1 MKYVY
6 HMQFDA
12 YVYKY
17 YTVDTSDWNYPVDGG
32 LLQISE
38 RMRAIIG
45 RHRLAIPVGIRFSV
59 AHLGRPI
66 SISSFV
72 VDNKMAQGN
81 SMAHIEALVANEMA
95 TLVHVCSGLPSDER
109 RIIIG
114 YATNFRFVAPPK
126 FSQVHYF
133 ERNQG

>member
-17 YTVDTSDWNYPVDGG
+17 YTVDTSDWDYPVDGG

-38 RMRAIIG
+38 RMRVIVG
-45 RHRLAIPVGIRFSV
+45 RRKPFIPVGIRFSV

-72 VDNKMAQGN
+72 VDNKAALGG
-81 SMAHIEALVANEMA
+81 SMAHVETLVANEMA
-95 TLVHVCSGLPSDER
+95 TLIHVYADLPSNER
-109 RIIIG
+109 RITIG
-114 YATNFRFVAPPK
+114 YATNFRFICPPK
-126 FSQVHYF
+126 FLQVHYL
-133 ERNQG
+133 EKDQA